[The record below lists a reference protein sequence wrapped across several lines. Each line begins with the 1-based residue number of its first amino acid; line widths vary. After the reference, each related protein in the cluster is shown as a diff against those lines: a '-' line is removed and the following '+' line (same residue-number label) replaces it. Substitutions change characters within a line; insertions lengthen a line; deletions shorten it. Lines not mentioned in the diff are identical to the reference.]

1 MADTMPTRMGSEH
14 PNIAP
19 YGDLFQTVNGE
30 WIVLA
35 IGTDKQFV
43 DLIEVLD
50 LSEALSDLKYAT
62 NASRVLNRAALNA
75 ILALTIGKYNTEKL
89 EALLASMNIPYG
101 RVKNM
106 EEVFAQTSA
115 QNLILDNQIDN
126 NTAKRVRTTIFRI
139 D

>member
-1 MADTMPTRMGSEH
+1 MGSEH

>member
-1 MADTMPTRMGSEH
+1 
-14 PNIAP
+14 
-19 YGDLFQTVNGE
+19 
-30 WIVLA
+30 
-35 IGTDKQFV
+35 
-43 DLIEVLD
+43 
-50 LSEALSDLKYAT
+50 
-62 NASRVLNRAALNA
+62 
-75 ILALTIGKYNTEKL
+75 LTIGKYNTEKL